1 MHRDDLDSF
10 ADAVAP
16 DEDIMIPDGL
26 EGAFLGI
33 STEEEPPRA
42 VFSIDKCI
50 EILRKDMSADEAEEY
65 FWYNVAGAGGVGF
78 PLFISTP
85 EE

>member
-16 DEDIMIPDGL
+16 DEDIRIPDGL
-26 EGAFLGI
+26 EEAFLGI

-50 EILRKDMSADEAEEY
+50 EILSKDMPVEEAEEY
-65 FWYNVAGAGGVGF
+65 FWYNVAGAGGDGYH
-78 PLFISTP
+78 LFIATP
-85 EE
+85 DE